1 MKVIDVAKPQEPAA
15 YIEGTEWDRVTQDYI
30 RQYKGILTEEQ
41 CRTII
46 AAADYG
52 RWEEVKHN
60 DSRVCDV
67 AVISSPA
74 LDNILFDAF
83 GQILKLYAE
92 DFWRAA
98 SMNTDTGYTLVRYSM
113 SDHCPIHHE
122 PSTNGG
128 IKAMINL
135 SSCDGGELQFFA
147 KEKLDSSV
155 GTGTI
160 FPASFMFPYEV
171 LPVTEGYRYYV
182 STNFK

>member
-1 MKVIDVAKPQEPAA
+1 MKVIDLAKPQEPVS

-30 RQYKGILTEEQ
+30 RQFQGILTEEQ

-52 RWEEVKHN
+52 RWEEVTHN

-67 AVISSPA
+67 AVITSPA

-83 GQILKLYAE
+83 GRMLKHYAK

-98 SMNTDTGYTLVRYSM
+98 SMNTDTGYTLVRYSA

-122 PSTNGG
+122 PAGTS
-128 IKAMINL
+128 IRAMINL
-135 SSCDGGELQFFA
+135 SECDGGELQFFA
-147 KEKLDSSV
+147 KEKVDSSV

-160 FPASFMFPYEV
+160 FPSSFMFPYEI
-171 LPVTEGYRYYV
+171 LPVTEGFRYYV